1 MWASRA
7 IIFIWFVFRPDSQ
20 PLPSFHVGFAG
31 NSEFVCLFIFIFKTP
46 FYFCSAYS
54 SFSCCTSLFALLFY
68 SFAYLPLDYTGSPAG
83 ASLFCLLYLILF
95 AFSLPIFYYKSCLFI
110 IALNLFLDFII
121 DVLSLLG
128 LSFDCPFFFFRPY
141 NGVLKLSKVPKAPQ
155 SSHWYRE
162 FHIMV
167 AEELR
172 TSTSTKRFVTPKN

>member
-7 IIFIWFVFRPDSQ
+7 IILFG
-20 PLPSFHVGFAG
+20 LCHVGFAG

-46 FYFCSAYS
+46 FYFYSAYS
-54 SFSCCTSLFALLFY
+54 SFSCCASLFALLFY

-141 NGVLKLSKVPKAPQ
+141 NSVLKLSKVPKAPQ
-155 SSHWYRE
+155 SSH
-162 FHIMV
+162 IMV

-172 TSTSTKRFVTPKN
+172 TSISTKRFTTPKN

>member
-7 IIFIWFVFRPDSQ
+7 IILFGLFFALILNLC
-20 PLPSFHVGFAG
+20 PLFTWASRAIL
-31 NSEFVCLFIFIFKTP
+31 NSYACLFSSLKPP
-46 FYFCSAYS
+46 FTFAPP
-54 SFSCCTSLFALLFY
+54 TVRLVVASLFALLFY

-141 NGVLKLSKVPKAPQ
+141 NSVLKLSKVPKAPQ